1 MGWVRLSF
9 ELDRRAVDAT
19 EALLEPFGALSL
31 TVTDAGD
38 EPVLEPAPG
47 EAPLWAQ
54 CRLEALF
61 DPDLDVARL
70 RAVLSAAGLAEIRL
84 DFLDDADW
92 QNRWRQYA
100 VDFCFAERL
109 WLVPRDAAAP
119 AEPALHLDPGLA
131 FGSGSH
137 PTTRLCLD
145 WLARADLAGASV
157 LDFGCGSGI
166 LALAAL
172 KLGADFVVALDH
184 DPQALL
190 ATRENAAYNALGDG
204 DAGGRLEVGPP
215 DLLGDKRFDVV
226 IANILANPL
235 VELATTLAG
244 ALEGNGVLILSG
256 LLEAQADAVMAA
268 YPMLE
273 FLPVAGEADEQGR
286 RWVRLEGRK
295 RPVGVPT
302 HV

>member
-1 MGWVRLSF
+1 MGWIRLIV
-9 ELDRRAVDAT
+9 ELDRGSVEAT
-19 EALLEPFGALSL
+19 EALLESFGPLSL

-38 EPVLEPAPG
+38 DPVLEPAPG
-47 EAPLWAQ
+47 EAPLWAR

-61 DPDLDVARL
+61 DPELDIGGL
-70 RAVLSAAGLAEIRL
+70 RAVLQDVEGADVRL

-100 VDFCFAERL
+100 VDFCFAGRL
-109 WLVPRDAAAP
+109 WLVPRDAEAP
-119 AEPALHLDPGLA
+119 GEPALHLDPGLA

-145 WLARADLAGASV
+145 WLARAELEGASV

-172 KLGADFVVALDH
+172 KLGAAQVLAIDH

-190 ATRENAAYNALGDG
+190 ATRENAAYNSLGSG
-204 DAGGRLEVGPP
+204 EARGRLDVGLP

-226 IANILANPL
+226 IANVLANPL
-235 VELATTLAG
+235 IELAGTLSG
-244 ALEGNGVLILSG
+244 ALADDGVLVLSG
-256 LLEAQADAVMAA
+256 ILEAQADAVMTA
-268 YPMLE
+268 YPMLA
-273 FLPVAGEADEQGR
+273 FLPVVCEADDQGT
-286 RWVRLEGRK
+286 RWVRLEGHPK
-295 RPVGVPT
+295 ETGSPAGA
-302 HV
+302 